1 MREKML
7 RCVRLIVKTL
17 LYYGC
22 SFTSDNDKLVVVLKP
37 RYLCLNTKNKEVCLH
52 VMVLM
57 HHF

>member
-1 MREKML
+1 M
-7 RCVRLIVKTL
+7 KTL